1 MSDPQPRSRSTAVGV
16 IGVGA
21 MGLPIATRL
30 AACGW
35 PVTACDTDPR
45 RRALAAAAGLP
56 GASHRELAAGC
67 DLLVVVVVD
76 AAQVHDALFGPAGAF
91 AGATPDAPPRA
102 RTVLLCPTVAPDD
115 VLAVAARLAPLGVA
129 CLDAPMSGGP
139 RRAGD
144 GTMSLMVAG
153 DPAVVDAHAALL
165 ADLAD
170 PVVRLGPRLGDGAR
184 AKLVNNLLAGANL
197 AAAAEAFALAE
208 RVGLDPATALAVV
221 ERSSGQSWIG
231 SDRLRRRLAAGDA
244 PVEPVAAAMALLAK
258 DTALAQAMAEAV
270 DFRLA
275 VTAPAVRAFAAACA
289 AGRAGDDDAH
299 QWDWQREGRPGLQE
313 G

>member
-1 MSDPQPRSRSTAVGV
+1 VSAASRAVGV
-16 IGVGA
+16 LGIGA
-21 MGLPIATRL
+21 MGLAMAGRL
-30 AACGW
+30 AARGHR
-35 PVTACDTDPR
+35 VTVCDIDPARIALATDLGLPS
-45 RRALAAAAGLP
+45 ADAVGLAAAC
-56 GASHRELAAGC
+56 EV
-67 DLLVVVVVD
+67 LVVAVVD
-76 AAQVHDALFGPAGAF
+76 AAQVRQALLGPQGAF
-91 AGATPDAPPRA
+91 GGASACRA
-102 RTVLLCPTVAPDD
+102 RAVLLCPTIAPDD
-115 VLAVAARLAPLGVA
+115 VLEVASRLAALGVA
-129 CLDAPMSGGP
+129 CLDTPMSGGP
-139 RRAGD
+139 ARARD

-208 RVGLDPATALAVV
+208 RVGLDPTTALALV

-244 PVEPVAAAMALLAK
+244 PVQPVAAAMALLAK
-258 DTALAQAMAEAV
+258 DTALAQAMAEAAG
-270 DFRLA
+270 FRLA
-275 VTAPAVRAFAAACA
+275 VTAPAVQAFAAACA
-289 AGRAGDDDAH
+289 AGRTGEDDAH
-299 QWDWQREGRPGLQE
+299 QWDWQRDGRPGFPI